1 MTLISIFMALYNGV
15 EFLEESLLSILK
27 QSYTNWELIIG
38 INGHEPNSL
47 IITKVYEILNN
58 IIDDYGYNNN
68 IKEKIKVIYYDTK
81 GKPATLNKMIED
93 CNGEYIA
100 ILDVDDYWLPKKLE
114 KQIPFLFNYDV
125 IGTQCRYF
133 GRYSHCPNIPF
144 GDLTNYDFL
153 NNGNPII
160 NSSSLIRK
168 ELCKWNESEL
178 LFDDYD
184 LWLQLSK
191 NKKKFYNINEILCM
205 HRIHS
210 ESAFNSK
217 EEDIKIYTIK
227 FIEKWKK
234 IYY

>member
-27 QSYTNWELIIG
+27 QTYTNWELIIG

-47 IITKVYEILNN
+47 VITKVYEILNN
-58 IIDDYGYNNN
+58 IIDDFGYNNN
-68 IKEKIKVIYYDTK
+68 IKEKIKIIYYDTK
-81 GKPATLNKMIED
+81 GKPATLNKMKND
-93 CNGEYIA
+93 CKGEYIA

-114 KQIPFLFNYDV
+114 KQIPFLFNYDI

-133 GRYSHCPNIPF
+133 GKYSHCPNIPF

-168 ELCKWNESEL
+168 ELCNWNESE

-184 LWLQLSK
+184 LWLLLSK
-191 NKKKFYNINEILCM
+191 NKKTFFNINEILCM
-205 HRIHS
+205 HRVHKN
-210 ESAFNSK
+210 SAFNSK
-217 EEDIKIYTIK
+217 EEDIKIYTIE